1 MYFQEILGM
10 SDQHRGVGRP
20 ALALVALML
29 AIVVPTPSHA
39 DGEAPIDFVRDI
51 RPILASKCFTCHG
64 PDVKQRKGKLRLD
77 TADGTSAQPPRA
89 DAVVPRKL
97 DDSELYQR
105 IIAHDPEE
113 LMPPAKTGKP
123 LTDVEIARLKAWIVQ
138 GAEYKTH
145 WAFVPTRRPALPT
158 VADPSWCKTPVDRFI
173 LARLDKEGIETL
185 RRGRPRHA
193 DSTSQPRPHR
203 PASHARRGRR
213 LRRRCSS

>member
-1 MYFQEILGM
+1 M

-29 AIVVPTPSHA
+29 AILVPTPARA

-77 TADGTSAQPPRA
+77 TADGTFGAAASGGR
-89 DAVVPRKL
+89 AVVPRKL

-123 LTDVEIARLKAWIVQ
+123 LTDVEIARLKTWIVQ

-145 WAFVPTRRPALPT
+145 WAFVPPQRPRCRPSPIRPGARRPLT
-158 VADPSWCKTPVDRFI
+158 VSSLHVLI
-173 LARLDKEGIETL
+173 
-185 RRGRPRHA
+185 RR
-193 DSTSQPRPHR
+193 D
-203 PASHARRGRR
+203 
-213 LRRRCSS
+213 